1 MLDQAAAQAGLHPAL
16 LEALVVAKVILLG
29 KALGLGKKAGGRTLA
44 ISVLR
49 SSLVYGCKVC
59 LHEWQM
65 DAGEELVEEVLSVP
79 EPPPTAKS
87 GSRLV

>member
-1 MLDQAAAQAGLHPAL
+1 MTTTAASIVICPECGSDNEMLNQD
-16 LEALVVAKVILLG
+16 
-29 KALGLGKKAGGRTLA
+29 R
-44 ISVLR
+44 R